1 MSGLKKDVY
10 AKIEDIRND
19 MAELHRLL
27 KKYPDTF
34 YDRLNKIDNQ
44 VDDFR
49 DYFIK
54 QVQEGLIEDDNYEPL
69 PDAERIAE
77 YVKQSIP
84 ESRQHDVMCW
94 LIRSYPPQGTF
105 VGGFKI

>member
-1 MSGLKKDVY
+1 MSSLKKDVY
-10 AKIEDIRND
+10 AEIEDIRND

-69 PDAERIAE
+69 PESERIAE

-84 ESRQHDVMCW
+84 ESRQRDVLSW
-94 LIRSYPPQGTF
+94 LISSYPPKGTF
-105 VGGFKI
+105 TGGFKI